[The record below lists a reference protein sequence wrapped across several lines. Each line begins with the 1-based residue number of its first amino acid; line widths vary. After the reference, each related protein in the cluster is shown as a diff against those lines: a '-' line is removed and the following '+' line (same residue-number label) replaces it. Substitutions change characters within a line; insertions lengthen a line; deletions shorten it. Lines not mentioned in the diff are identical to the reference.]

1 MDLTQRIVNSS
12 TMRVADEM
20 AVRSPAF
27 ADDDPTPPDDLSFTC
42 SLFILSAF
50 IFIRCTFAELA
61 KVPVSVVS

>member
-27 ADDDPTPPDDLSFTC
+27 ADDQPPVDASLTC
-42 SLFILSAF
+42 DIFILSAF
-50 IFIRCTFAELA
+50 ILFRCTFAERA
-61 KVPVSVVS
+61 KVPVSVVN